1 MKFSENATECINDI
15 KFIEMEIKRFIV
27 SKRRKDILDGER
39 YYIGKHDIL
48 RRKREVIGVD
58 GKIETVDNLPNNKIV
73 DNQYRKMVNQKNNY
87 LLGKPIA
94 FDGENKDYISFVNNI
109 FNMKFN
115 RLLKNVGED
124 SLNCGIG
131 WLYVYYNGNGE
142 LSFKRFKPQEI
153 IPGWADAEHT
163 VLDYAIRLYEV
174 VAYEGINS
182 YTEKIVTKVEVYDKA
197 GISFYEYD
205 NGNLISV
212 EPYHQNNFTIS
223 TGNENIGYNWS
234 KIPIIPFKYNREIP
248 LIKMVRSLQDGLNM
262 IESNFQNHM
271 QEDQRN
277 TILVLVNYDGENL
290 GEFRKNLAEYG
301 AVKVNTVDKAPGDVR
316 TLQVEVN
323 SENYKTILDIFKKAM
338 IENAMGYDAKDDRL
352 GGNANQMN
360 IQSMYSDIDLD
371 ANAME
376 TEFQAS
382 FEELFWFL
390 DNHFFNVG
398 LGDFYDDIIKVV
410 FNRDILINE
419 TEVIENCTKSMG
431 ILSDRTIVT
440 NHPWID
446 NPLVELDRIAEQKQA
461 EINEYSD
468 AFAEKVI
475 EDE

>member
-1 MKFSENATECINDI
+1 MKFSENAIECINDI
-15 KFIEMEIKRFIV
+15 KFIEMEIKRFLI

-39 YYIGKHDIL
+39 YYIGNHDIL
-48 RRKREVIGVD
+48 YRKREVIGVD

-94 FDGENKDYISFVNNI
+94 FDGENEDYISLVTDI
-109 FNMKFN
+109 FSMKFN

-131 WLYVYYNGNGE
+131 WLYIYYNENGE
-142 LSFKRFKPQEI
+142 LSFKRFRPQEI

-163 VLDYAIRLYEV
+163 VLDYAIRIYEV

-223 TGNENIGYNWS
+223 IENENTGYNWS
-234 KIPIIPFKYNREIP
+234 KIPIVPFKYNREIP
-248 LIKMVRSLQDGLNM
+248 LIRMVRSLQDGLNM

-323 SENYKTILDIFKKAM
+323 SENYKTILEIFKKAM

-390 DNHFFNVG
+390 DNHFFNAG
-398 LGDFYDDIIKVV
+398 LGDFYNDIIKVV

-419 TEVIENCTKSMG
+419 TEVIENCTKSVG
-431 ILSDRTIVT
+431 ILSDTTIVT

-446 NPLVELDRIAEQKQA
+446 DPIIELDRIAEQKQSLID
-461 EINEYSD
+461 EYNIVNE
-468 AFAEKVI
+468 V
-475 EDE
+475 

>member
-1 MKFSENATECINDI
+1 
-15 KFIEMEIKRFIV
+15 MEIKRFIV